1 MAQRA
6 FFITGFDP
14 VRLELARAIDAK
26 LQIAEYLTPKAIVTY
41 RNVLKLLDNISV
53 ARSGVKGKNPKV
65 KCAPK
70 CGQRPKV

>member
-53 ARSGVKGKNPKV
+53 ARSGVKGNIRRSV
-65 KCAPK
+65 ASTLVVRCN
-70 CGQRPKV
+70 